1 MFGRQ
6 SQVPI
11 VAQLSAAAD
20 RLESMRVLIA
30 EGRRMALKDKADI
43 LAARMGKVPAALH
56 ARMDGIMTRFDALEA
71 HGENTFSAIE
81 AIVADAESSVQTAES
96 AMAALSNQK

>member
-1 MFGRQ
+1 MYGRQ

-43 LAARMGKVPAALH
+43 LATRMGKVPAALH
-56 ARMDGIMTRFDALEA
+56 ARMDSIMTRFDALEA

-96 AMAALSNQK
+96 AMATLSNAR

>member
-1 MFGRQ
+1 VFGQQ

-56 ARMDGIMTRFDALEA
+56 ARMDSIMGRFDALEA

-81 AIVADAESSVQTAES
+81 AIVTDAESSVQTAEA
-96 AMAALSNQK
+96 AMVTLSNQK